1 MSVCLK
7 VNTFLGYVEQ
17 AEEGTMRI
25 AVIDGQGGGI
35 GKHIVEQL
43 RKKIP
48 ELEILALGT
57 NALATGAMLRAG
69 ATEGASGESAI
80 CYNAD
85 RVDLIVGSAAIIMV
99 YGLLG
104 EITPGMASAIAKSKA
119 DKLLIPIQRGNIQ
132 FVGVQRIPLP
142 HLIETLVIDV
152 ERRFTSD
159 QNGN

>member
-1 MSVCLK
+1 
-7 VNTFLGYVEQ
+7 
-17 AEEGTMRI
+17 MRI

-43 RKKIP
+43 RKRIP
-48 ELEILALGT
+48 DLEILALGT

-85 RVDLIVGSAAIIMV
+85 RVDLIVGSVAIMMV

-104 EITPGMASAIAKSKA
+104 EITAAIAAAIAGSKA
-119 DKLLIPIQRGNIQ
+119 DKLLLPIQRGNIQ
-132 FVGVQRIPLP
+132 LVGVMRAPLP
-142 HLIETLVIDV
+142 HQIEALVTEIE
-152 ERRFTSD
+152 ERLKS
-159 QNGN
+159 

>member
-1 MSVCLK
+1 
-7 VNTFLGYVEQ
+7 
-17 AEEGTMRI
+17 MRI

-43 RKKIP
+43 RKRLP
-48 ELEILALGT
+48 ELDILALGT

-85 RVDLIVGSAAIIMV
+85 RVDLIVGSIAVMMV

-104 EITPGMASAIAKSKA
+104 EITPVIATAISASKA
-119 DKLLIPIQRGNIQ
+119 EKLLLPIHRGNIQ
-132 FVGVQRIPLP
+132 LIGVVRSPLP
-142 HLIETLVIDV
+142 HQIEALVAEV
-152 ERRFTSD
+152 EERIKAR
-159 QNGN
+159 

>member
-1 MSVCLK
+1 
-7 VNTFLGYVEQ
+7 
-17 AEEGTMRI
+17 MRI

-48 ELEILALGT
+48 ELNILALGT

-80 CYNAD
+80 CYNVE
-85 RVDLIVGSAAIIMV
+85 RVDIIVGSVAIMMV

-104 EITPGMASAIAKSKA
+104 EITTAMATAISASKA
-119 DKLLIPIQRGNIQ
+119 EKLLLPIQRGNIK

-142 HLIETLVIDV
+142 HQIEALVLEIEEQLRTKD
-152 ERRFTSD
+152 
-159 QNGN
+159 

>member
-1 MSVCLK
+1 
-7 VNTFLGYVEQ
+7 
-17 AEEGTMRI
+17 MRI

-43 RKKIP
+43 RKRLP

-80 CYNAD
+80 CYNVD
-85 RVDLIVGSAAIIMV
+85 RVEIIVGSVGIMMV

-104 EITPGMASAIAKSKA
+104 EITATMTSAISSSRA
-119 DKLLIPIQRGNIQ
+119 DKLLLPIQRGNILL
-132 FVGVQRIPLP
+132 VGVPRTPLP
-142 HLIETLVIDV
+142 HQIETLVAEV
-152 ERRFTSD
+152 EKRLK
-159 QNGN
+159 G

>member
-1 MSVCLK
+1 
-7 VNTFLGYVEQ
+7 
-17 AEEGTMRI
+17 MRI

-48 ELEILALGT
+48 DLNILALGT

-80 CYNAD
+80 CYNVE
-85 RVDLIVGSAAIIMV
+85 RVDIIVGSVAIMMV

-104 EITPGMASAIAKSKA
+104 EITATMAAAISASKA
-119 DKLLIPIQRGNIQ
+119 EKLLLPIQRGNVQ
-132 FVGVQRIPLP
+132 LVGVQRIPLP
-142 HLIETLVIDV
+142 HQIEALVEEIE
-152 ERRFTSD
+152 ERLK
-159 QNGN
+159 G

>member
-1 MSVCLK
+1 
-7 VNTFLGYVEQ
+7 
-17 AEEGTMRI
+17 MRV

-43 RKKIP
+43 RKRLP

-85 RVDLIVGSAAIIMV
+85 RVDLIVGSIAVMIV
-99 YGLLG
+99 FGLLG
-104 EITPGMASAIAKSKA
+104 EITPAMATAISASKA
-119 DKLLIPIQRGNIQ
+119 EKLLLPIQRGNILL
-132 FVGVQRIPLP
+132 VGVVRIPLP
-142 HLIETLVIDV
+142 HQIEALVTEV
-152 ERRFTSD
+152 EERLKIK
-159 QNGN
+159 

>member
-1 MSVCLK
+1 
-7 VNTFLGYVEQ
+7 
-17 AEEGTMRI
+17 MRI

-43 RKKIP
+43 RKRLP

-85 RVDLIVGSAAIIMV
+85 RVEIIVGSVGIMMV

-104 EITPGMASAIAKSKA
+104 EITATMTTAISSSRA
-119 DKLLIPIQRGNIQ
+119 DKLLLPIQRGNILL
-132 FVGVQRIPLP
+132 VGVPRTPLP
-142 HLIETLVIDV
+142 HQIEALVAEV
-152 ERRFTSD
+152 EKRLK
-159 QNGN
+159 G

>member
-1 MSVCLK
+1 
-7 VNTFLGYVEQ
+7 
-17 AEEGTMRI
+17 MRI

-43 RKKIP
+43 RKGIP

-80 CYNAD
+80 CYNAG
-85 RVDLIVGSAAIIMV
+85 RVDLIAGSVAIIMV

-104 EITPGMASAIAKSKA
+104 EITPAMAGAISDSKA
-119 DKLLIPIQRGNIQ
+119 DKLLIPIQRGNVHFI
-132 FVGVQRIPLP
+132 GVPRTPLP
-142 HLIETLVIDV
+142 HLIEALVKDV
-152 ERRFTSD
+152 EMRVAESMR
-159 QNGN
+159 

>member
-1 MSVCLK
+1 
-7 VNTFLGYVEQ
+7 
-17 AEEGTMRI
+17 MRI

-48 ELEILALGT
+48 ELNILALGT

-80 CYNAD
+80 CYNVE
-85 RVDLIVGSAAIIMV
+85 RVDIIVGSVAIMMV

-104 EITPGMASAIAKSKA
+104 EITASMATAISASKA
-119 DKLLIPIQRGNIQ
+119 EKLLLPIQRGNIQ
-132 FVGVQRIPLP
+132 LVGVPRIPLP
-142 HLIETLVIDV
+142 HQIEALVAEV
-152 ERRFTSD
+152 EERLR
-159 QNGN
+159 G

>member
-1 MSVCLK
+1 
-7 VNTFLGYVEQ
+7 
-17 AEEGTMRI
+17 MRI

-48 ELEILALGT
+48 ELNILALGT

-80 CYNAD
+80 CYNVE
-85 RVDLIVGSAAIIMV
+85 RVDIIVGSVAIMMV

-104 EITPGMASAIAKSKA
+104 EITASMATAISASKA
-119 DKLLIPIQRGNIQ
+119 EKLLLPIQRGNIQ
-132 FVGVQRIPLP
+132 LVGVPRIPLP
-142 HLIETLVIDV
+142 HQIEALVAVV
-152 ERRFTSD
+152 EERLKAE
-159 QNGN
+159 